1 MKSVRSIMKNNESL
15 LENDCVKELID
26 YIESL
31 EDELV
36 ESKQIIKSSKEQ
48 ILLIFLKEIRRDLN
62 QTIRDKKIKKNND
75 LCKFSENLNQFF
87 LDNNL

>member
-1 MKSVRSIMKNNESL
+1 MKNNESL

-62 QTIRDKKIKKNND
+62 QTIRDRKINKNND
-75 LCKFSENLNQFF
+75 LWKFSENLNQFF

>member
-1 MKSVRSIMKNNESL
+1 MKNNESL
-15 LENDCVKELID
+15 LENDCVKDLID

-62 QTIRDKKIKKNND
+62 QTIRDRKINKNND
-75 LCKFSENLNQFF
+75 LWKFSENLNQFF

>member
-62 QTIRDKKIKKNND
+62 QMIRDKKIKKNND
-75 LCKFSENLNQFF
+75 LWKFSENLNQFF

>member
-1 MKSVRSIMKNNESL
+1 MKSVRSIMKNNESI
-15 LENDCVKELID
+15 LENDCVKELIE

-62 QTIRDKKIKKNND
+62 QMIRDKKIKKNND
-75 LCKFSENLNQFF
+75 LWKFSENLNQFF

>member
-15 LENDCVKELID
+15 LENDCVKELIE

-62 QTIRDKKIKKNND
+62 QMIRDKKIKKNND
-75 LCKFSENLNQFF
+75 LWKFSENLNQFF

>member
-1 MKSVRSIMKNNESL
+1 MKSVRSIIKNNESL
-15 LENDCVKELID
+15 LENDCVKELIE

-62 QTIRDKKIKKNND
+62 QMIRDKKIKKNND
-75 LCKFSENLNQFF
+75 LWKFSENLNQFF

>member
-15 LENDCVKELID
+15 LENDCVKELIE

-62 QTIRDKKIKKNND
+62 QMIRDKKIKKNND
-75 LCKFSENLNQFF
+75 LFKFSENLNQFF

>member
-1 MKSVRSIMKNNESL
+1 MKSVRSIMNNNESL

-62 QTIRDKKIKKNND
+62 QTIRDRKINKNND
-75 LCKFSENLNQFF
+75 LWKFSENLNQFF

>member
-75 LCKFSENLNQFF
+75 LWKFSENLNQFF

>member
-62 QTIRDKKIKKNND
+62 QTIRDRKINKNND
-75 LCKFSENLNQFF
+75 LWKFSENLNQFF

>member
-1 MKSVRSIMKNNESL
+1 MKNNESL

-62 QTIRDKKIKKNND
+62 QMIRDKKIKKNND
-75 LCKFSENLNQFF
+75 LWKFSENLNQFF

>member
-1 MKSVRSIMKNNESL
+1 MKNNESL

-48 ILLIFLKEIRRDLN
+48 ILLIFLKEIRMDLN
-62 QTIRDKKIKKNND
+62 QMIRDKKIKKNND
-75 LCKFSENLNQFF
+75 LWKFSENLNQFF